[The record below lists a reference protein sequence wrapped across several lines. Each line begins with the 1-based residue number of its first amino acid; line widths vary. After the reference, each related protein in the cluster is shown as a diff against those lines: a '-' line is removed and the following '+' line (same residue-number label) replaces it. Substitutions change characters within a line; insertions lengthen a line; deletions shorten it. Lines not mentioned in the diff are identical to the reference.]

1 MKKMLF
7 ALALCL
13 CSSVTIQAQEIFKEV
28 QSLMQKNEAIKNNK
42 SKNLETRKIA
52 TFKSDALYYLIMK
65 AGSTEGFTEHELGE
79 QANAMIEFVNLY
91 VKSLANNAK
100 KSNQEVT
107 KAKYKNASIKN
118 SRFNDMDKEIT
129 YAYVDNSNYITNFSL
144 DTDLVKALA
153 EVKK

>member
-65 AGSTEGFTEHELGE
+65 AGSTEGFTEHELGV

-100 KSNQEVT
+100 KSNQEVI

-129 YAYVDNSNYITNFSL
+129 YAYVDNSNYSTNSSL
-144 DTDLVKALA
+144 DTDWVKALA

>member
-100 KSNQEVT
+100 KGNQEVT

-144 DTDLVKALA
+144 DTVWVKALA

>member
-79 QANAMIEFVNLY
+79 QANAMIEFVNL
-91 VKSLANNAK
+91 
-100 KSNQEVT
+100 EVT

-144 DTDLVKALA
+144 DTDWVKALA

>member
-1 MKKMLF
+1 MKQLKIISQRILKQEK
-7 ALALCL
+7 LLHLSQTLC
-13 CSSVTIQAQEIFKEV
+13 I
-28 QSLMQKNEAIKNNK
+28 
-42 SKNLETRKIA
+42 
-52 TFKSDALYYLIMK
+52 
-65 AGSTEGFTEHELGE
+65 
-79 QANAMIEFVNLY
+79 IEFVNLY

-144 DTDLVKALA
+144 DTDWIKALA

>member
-52 TFKSDALYYLIMK
+52 TFKSDALYY
-65 AGSTEGFTEHELGE
+65 
-79 QANAMIEFVNLY
+79 
-91 VKSLANNAK
+91 
-100 KSNQEVT
+100 
-107 KAKYKNASIKN
+107 
-118 SRFNDMDKEIT
+118 
-129 YAYVDNSNYITNFSL
+129 
-144 DTDLVKALA
+144 
-153 EVKK
+153 

>member
-1 MKKMLF
+1 MKKMIF

-28 QSLMQKNEAIKNNK
+28 QSLMQK
-42 SKNLETRKIA
+42 LETRKIA

-107 KAKYKNASIKN
+107 KAKYKNASINN

-144 DTDLVKALA
+144 DTDWVKALA

>member
-52 TFKSDALYYLIMK
+52 TFKSDALYYLNYE
-65 AGSTEGFTEHELGE
+65 SR
-79 QANAMIEFVNLY
+79 LY
-91 VKSLANNAK
+91 
-100 KSNQEVT
+100 
-107 KAKYKNASIKN
+107 
-118 SRFNDMDKEIT
+118 
-129 YAYVDNSNYITNFSL
+129 
-144 DTDLVKALA
+144 
-153 EVKK
+153 

>member
-65 AGSTEGFTEHELGE
+65 AGSTEGFTEHELGV

-100 KSNQEVT
+100 KGNQEVT

-129 YAYVDNSNYITNFSL
+129 YAYVDN
-144 DTDLVKALA
+144 
-153 EVKK
+153 

>member
-13 CSSVTIQAQEIFKEV
+13 CSSVTIRAQEIFKEV

-65 AGSTEGFTEHELGE
+65 AGSTESFTEHELGE

-107 KAKYKNASIKN
+107 KAKYKNASINN

-144 DTDLVKALA
+144 DTDWVKALA

>member
-1 MKKMLF
+1 MLF

-129 YAYVDNSNYITNFSL
+129 YAYVDNLNYITNFSL
-144 DTDLVKALA
+144 DTDWIKALA

>member
-129 YAYVDNSNYITNFSL
+129 YAYVDNLNYITNFSL
-144 DTDLVKALA
+144 DTDWIKALA

>member
-107 KAKYKNASIKN
+107 KAKDKNASIKN
-118 SRFNDMDKEIT
+118 SRFNDMDKEIIQT
-129 YAYVDNSNYITNFSL
+129 ISL
-144 DTDLVKALA
+144 TFR
-153 EVKK
+153 

>member
-1 MKKMLF
+1 MLF

-79 QANAMIEFVNLY
+79 QAHAMIEFVNLY

-100 KSNQEVT
+100 KGNQEVT

-144 DTDLVKALA
+144 DTDWVKALA

>member
-107 KAKYKNASIKN
+107 KAKN
-118 SRFNDMDKEIT
+118 
-129 YAYVDNSNYITNFSL
+129 
-144 DTDLVKALA
+144 
-153 EVKK
+153 

>member
-1 MKKMLF
+1 
-7 ALALCL
+7 
-13 CSSVTIQAQEIFKEV
+13 
-28 QSLMQKNEAIKNNK
+28 
-42 SKNLETRKIA
+42 
-52 TFKSDALYYLIMK
+52 MK

-91 VKSLANNAK
+91 IKSLANNAK
-100 KSNQEVT
+100 KGNQEVT

-144 DTDLVKALA
+144 DTDWVKALA

>member
-1 MKKMLF
+1 MK
-7 ALALCL
+7 
-13 CSSVTIQAQEIFKEV
+13 QEKLLHL
-28 QSLMQKNEAIKNNK
+28 SL
-42 SKNLETRKIA
+42 
-52 TFKSDALYYLIMK
+52 K

-144 DTDLVKALA
+144 DTDWIKALA